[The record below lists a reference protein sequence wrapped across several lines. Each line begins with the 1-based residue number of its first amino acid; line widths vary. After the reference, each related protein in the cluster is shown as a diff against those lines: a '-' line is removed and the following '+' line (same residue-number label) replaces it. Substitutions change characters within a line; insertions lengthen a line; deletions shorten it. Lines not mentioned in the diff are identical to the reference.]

1 MSDSSVII
9 DDRNGVCI
17 SALPAKADAPLIIH
31 ANAVLPRAI
40 ALQLLQAIAGWHAKI
55 VQAFRRVYD
64 HELAQHRTL
73 QLGGET
79 SNPRSLEQSLGVSI
93 GEALDHLK

>member
-1 MSDSSVII
+1 MII

-40 ALQLLQAIAGWHAKI
+40 ALQLFQAIAGRYAKI
-55 VQAFRRVYD
+55 VQTFCCVYD

-79 SNPRSLEQSLGVSI
+79 SNPRSLEQPLGVGI
-93 GEALDHLK
+93 GEALDHLR